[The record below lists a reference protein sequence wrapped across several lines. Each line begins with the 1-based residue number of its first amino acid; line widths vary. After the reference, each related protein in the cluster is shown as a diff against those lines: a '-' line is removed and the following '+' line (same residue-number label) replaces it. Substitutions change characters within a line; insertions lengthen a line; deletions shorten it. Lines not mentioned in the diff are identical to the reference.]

1 MALKRI
7 NKELTDLGRYVAPP
21 PSPLPPSAL
30 PGQGP
35 PWRGRRRLLARPPAM
50 AEGVCVCPQRAA
62 GSLCLASG
70 CLVPRRNRTEPNRSL
85 TLPPQ

>member
-50 AEGVCVCPQRAA
+50 AEGVCVPAA
-62 GSLCLASG
+62 RRWVA
-70 CLVPRRNRTEPNRSL
+70 VPRLR
-85 TLPPQ
+85 LPRAS